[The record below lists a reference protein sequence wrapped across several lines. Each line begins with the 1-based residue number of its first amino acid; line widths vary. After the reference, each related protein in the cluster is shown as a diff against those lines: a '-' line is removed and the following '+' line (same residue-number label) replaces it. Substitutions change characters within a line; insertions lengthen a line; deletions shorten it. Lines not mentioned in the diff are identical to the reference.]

1 MLFDLKYQIQI
12 RIWYES
18 PIALYV
24 ITILYELLEYG
35 WKGPCMA
42 IGHGPIPILL
52 LGIKV
57 RNLRIDFNTQPMTD
71 NDDL

>member
-1 MLFDLKYQIQI
+1 
-12 RIWYES
+12 
-18 PIALYV
+18 
-24 ITILYELLEYG
+24 
-35 WKGPCMA
+35 MA